1 MSKPALRSVAVSL
14 VIVLSALPGGL
25 SAKERK
31 GATVVVTRLDGS
43 QARGELVAVKPDA
56 LLLSIEGTDLSV
68 PLPEID
74 AVRIVRKSRAV
85 LYGGVGAAAGLAG
98 MGLLVAQGGGD
109 GDYGTEYTL
118 LGGGIGLIAGAIAGT
133 ITGIDRKFPVA
144 GRPAA
149 EVARYWARLAS
160 YARERRAGG
169 APPPAP
175 AARPDV
181 APKALP
187 MPSPAPATPAQAAP
201 APAPASRSGRVRIG
215 LGASFPVGSQGYRL
229 SSGMGSFRFQETV
242 PFGEEG
248 PYPVAFSHSQV
259 KQLRN
264 VYFGPLSASL
274 DLTDRMAAEIEL
286 LVSGTADGASTI
298 GEMSFT
304 SAEDG
309 REYGATAGAAY
320 RANFTSV
327 LAGLVFRTKAPTVL
341 DRHIF
346 ELGLAA
352 GPAFAGLDVR
362 PWASTVAP
370 APYRLTRLTWSAR
383 AQGAYDFYI
392 VPAFSVGAVAG
403 YRHLRLD
410 FAVRDYAAQFDF
422 WTEDGPVPLTRQAE
436 VSLPGR
442 PIVWSGLFL
451 GFRCGLRI

>member
-1 MSKPALRSVAVSL
+1 MSKPALRSIAVSL

-25 SAKERK
+25 SAKVRK

-43 QARGELVAVKPDA
+43 QARGELVAVKPDS
-56 LLLSIEGTDLSV
+56 LLLSIEGTDLAV
-68 PLPEID
+68 PLPDID
-74 AVRIVRKSRAV
+74 AVRVVRKSRAV
-85 LYGGVGAAAGLAG
+85 LYGGVGAGAGLAG

-133 ITGIDRKFPVA
+133 ITGIDRKFPIA

-160 YARERRAGG
+160 YAREKRAGG
-169 APPPAP
+169 PPPPAL
-175 AARPDV
+175 AARP
-181 APKALP
+181 ATA
-187 MPSPAPATPAQAAP
+187 SPRPGPGKPAAAQAAP

-298 GEMSFT
+298 GDMSFT
-304 SAEDG
+304 STEDG

-327 LAGLVFRTKAPTVL
+327 LAGLVFRTKAPTTL

-352 GPAFAGLDVR
+352 GPAFAGLEVQ
-362 PWASTVAP
+362 PWASSVDP
-370 APYRLTRLTWSAR
+370 AAYRLTKLTWSAR
-383 AQGAYDFYI
+383 AQGAYDFYV

-410 FAVRDYAAQFDF
+410 FAVRDYAAPFDF
-422 WTEDGPVPLTRQAE
+422 WAEDGPAPITRQTE

-442 PIVWSGLFL
+442 PIEWSGFFL
-451 GFRCGLRI
+451 GVRCGLRI